1 LKKTEKNKSYKPRK
15 KNPGLWSS
23 KDKNNSTLK
32 KQVADRLPKSNLSD
46 KNSCID
52 ELFGMVFPQD
62 KRAIFY
68 SVERSDRNTYLV
80 SKKNLDQLTFKKPS
94 FVKARLC
101 KVQEE
106 TVEIIK
112 IYGDEK
118 HLYDFIIEQANLRNH
133 FKKEILETLK
143 KEKVPSLGKRKD
155 LRKTPFVTI
164 DGVDA
169 KDFDD
174 AVYANLNPDGTW
186 QLMVAI
192 ADVTHYLK
200 QSSDL
205 DKEALQR
212 GNSIYF
218 PGFVIPMLPEKLSN
232 DLCSLKPNVD
242 RAVLVCEM
250 RLNNK
255 GEKIQHSFYSAL
267 IHSHARLTYDQ
278 VESYMDGKISVKTR
292 VKKPVQNLVNLYE
305 LLIKQREIRGPL
317 ELESTE
323 LIFDFNQSGEV
334 CAVKNAPQLQ
344 SQKLIEEMMVLA
356 NRCAAE
362 TLTEAQLK
370 VPYRIHE
377 MPVAEKIHDLKQQLK
392 FYQLKTGALTTPEGF
407 NKIIES
413 MSNHPMRSTIMDL
426 CLRTQS
432 KAIYDPENKGHFG
445 LNLKHYCHFT
455 SPIRRYA
462 DVLVHRAIYAV
473 IQGKTNK
480 FKSDYLDMSDICYE
494 LSELERKATRVEREV
509 NDRLVA
515 FFYANNIGSVFKSVI
530 SGISGAGIFVTVPDP
545 EISGLIVM
553 ENLSDDYYILKNNP
567 VHLKGR
573 RRGKVY
579 RIGQSIEVVLESV
592 DLAKGRLNFSIKSQG
607 SLRTKNKEKKPFIR
621 KARRT
626 SKLN

>member
-1 LKKTEKNKSYKPRK
+1 MKKIEKNKSYKFK
-15 KNPGLWSS
+15 KKTIGS
-23 KDKNNSTLK
+23 KPLKNKPNIVSNK
-32 KQVADRLPKSNLSD
+32 KLTDRRAKNEPIKNISRSD
-46 KNSCID
+46 D
-52 ELFGMVFPQD
+52 LYGMVFVQGE
-62 KRAIFY
+62 RAIFY
-68 SVERSDRNTYLV
+68 SADRSDRNTYLV
-80 SKKNLDQLTFKKPS
+80 SAESLDQSIFNQPT
-94 FVKARLC
+94 FVKSRLHGS
-101 KVQEE
+101 KDD
-106 TVEIIK
+106 TIEIVK
-112 IYGDEK
+112 IYGDQK

-133 FKKEILETLK
+133 FNQEILKELK
-143 KEKVPSLGKRKD
+143 KEKVPPLGKRKD
-155 LRKTPFVTI
+155 LRKIPFVTI
-164 DGVDA
+164 DGADA

-174 AVYANLNPDGTW
+174 AVCANLNSDGSW

-205 DKEALQR
+205 DKEAFLR

-232 DLCSLKPNVD
+232 DLCSLKPKVD

-250 RLNNK
+250 MLDSN
-255 GEKIQHSFYSAL
+255 GEKKRHSFYPAL

-278 VESYMDGKISVKTR
+278 VERYMGGQSSIDKA
-292 VKKPVQNLVNLYE
+292 VKKPVQSLVNLYD
-305 LLIKQREIRGPL
+305 LLIKQREIRAPL

-323 LIFDFNQSGEV
+323 LVFDFNQQGEV
-334 CAVKNAPQLQ
+334 CGIKNAHQLQ

-377 MPVAEKIHDLKQQLK
+377 MPTAEKIHDLKQQLK
-392 FYQLKTGALTTPEGF
+392 FYQLKAGALTTPAGF
-407 NKIIES
+407 NKIINS

-432 KAIYDPENKGHFG
+432 KAIYSPENKGHFG

-455 SPIRRYA
+455 SPI
-462 DVLVHRAIYAV
+462 
-473 IQGKTNK
+473 QNKTNE
-480 FKSDYLDMSDICYE
+480 FKSDYMNDMSDICYE
-494 LSELERKATRVEREV
+494 LSEVERKSTKVEREI

-515 FFYANNIGSVFKSVI
+515 FFYANNIGTVFKSVI

-553 ENLSDDYYILKNNP
+553 ENLSDDYYILKKNP

-579 RIGQSIEVVLESV
+579 RIGQQIEVALESV
-592 DLAKGRLNFSIKSQG
+592 DLAKGRLNFSIKG
-607 SLRTKNKEKKPFIR
+607 KENLSPKIKKKKPYI
-621 KARRT
+621 KNSRR
-626 SKLN
+626 N